1 MAKAL
6 LLLLFAALAP
16 ANVQGF
22 SLSTARCRSS
32 SSLTMAASSLSSSP
46 PPSTTRRTAIAAGV
60 GFLGLGGAGGGFR
73 PASAAAAAAAAGG
86 LQEVEDT
93 VLGNTGDMDKF
104 VEDKRQLIIDYNI
117 REEGFEGPIVET
129 SKDPLRQPLL
139 FTVGTGAVNPA
150 LDEMVRTMRP
160 GGTRRAKVPA
170 SYNLIPGKDAYLTI
184 RLRAIKGPSSFNICV
199 VPLPTRKGRAD
210 KGLLCQEGARPD
222 AP

>member
-32 SSLTMAASSLSSSP
+32 SSLTMAASSLSPSP

-73 PASAAAAAAAAGG
+73 PASAAAAAAAGG

-150 LDEMVRTMRP
+150 LDEMILKR
-160 GGTRRAKVPA
+160 GPA
-170 SYNLIPGKDAYLTI
+170 LGH
-184 RLRAIKGPSSFNICV
+184 
-199 VPLPTRKGRAD
+199 GRARHRSM
-210 KGLLCQEGARPD
+210 LPWVRVGASTLEVKISR
-222 AP
+222 

>member
-73 PASAAAAAAAAGG
+73 PASAAAAAAAGG

-93 VLGNTGDMDKF
+93 VLGNTGDMDEF